1 MRRSH
6 LLDPSVEFGRGVNMG
21 GSHLVDNIVLI
32 IMVVIIVIITTQKN
46 GKTIPTSDSHTV
58 CISLRCRPIHVSILL
73 QVNLRCKS
81 NEKRLLTISVIRP
94 PPPPH
99 THTACLSF
107 LLCCLR

>member
-32 IMVVIIVIITTQKN
+32 IMVVIIIIVIITTQKN
-46 GKTIPTSDSHTV
+46 GKTISTSDSHTV

-73 QVNLRCKS
+73 QVNLMQKQ
-81 NEKRLLTISVIRP
+81 
-94 PPPPH
+94 
-99 THTACLSF
+99 
-107 LLCCLR
+107 

>member
-21 GSHLVDNIVLI
+21 GSHLENIVLI
-32 IMVVIIVIITTQKN
+32 IMVVIIVIVIITTQKN

-73 QVNLRCKS
+73 QVNLMQKQ
-81 NEKRLLTISVIRP
+81 
-94 PPPPH
+94 
-99 THTACLSF
+99 
-107 LLCCLR
+107 